1 MIQTNN
7 YSNGHWVAG
16 EDSVPNINP
25 SDTRETIGEFA
36 QASIAQVEEA
46 IPVAQ
51 RAQKTWAPAKL
62 SNAITH

>member
-36 QASIAQVEEA
+36 QASSVQVGKNPGGA
-46 IPVAQ
+46 TRTKDLGGQ
-51 RAQKTWAPAKL
+51 RT
-62 SNAITH
+62 